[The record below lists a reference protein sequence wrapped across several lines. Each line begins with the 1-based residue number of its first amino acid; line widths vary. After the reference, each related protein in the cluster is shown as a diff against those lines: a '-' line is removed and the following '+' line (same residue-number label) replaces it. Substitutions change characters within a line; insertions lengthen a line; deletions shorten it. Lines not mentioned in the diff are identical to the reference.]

1 MTTSVQMNSQ
11 KVVNV
16 NIFRGTIICEG
27 KTQRVIFE
35 CHTDSV
41 EAETFYKGI
50 NQKSVEEGYP
60 RSVLGR
66 DISNIELISTRSY

>member
-16 NIFRGTIICEG
+16 FRGKIIYEG
-27 KTQRVIFE
+27 QTQRVIFE

-41 EAETFYKGI
+41 EPEKYYKCI
-50 NQKSVEEGYP
+50 NQKSVEEGCP
-60 RSVLGR
+60 HSVLGKN
-66 DISNIELISTRSY
+66 ILNIELVSTRSY